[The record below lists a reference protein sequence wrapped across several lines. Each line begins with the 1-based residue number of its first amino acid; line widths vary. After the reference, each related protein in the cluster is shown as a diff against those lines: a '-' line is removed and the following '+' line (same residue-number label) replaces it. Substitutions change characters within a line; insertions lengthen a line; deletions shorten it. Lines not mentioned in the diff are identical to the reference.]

1 VISVRIRSVFIPS
14 SSHEKSG
21 KNNMREGEKMTQ
33 KDMSSQADGGGRR
46 HMAPYESNGR
56 VMLRGPKN
64 V

>member
-1 VISVRIRSVFIPS
+1 
-14 SSHEKSG
+14 
-21 KNNMREGEKMTQ
+21 MREGEKMTQ

>member
-1 VISVRIRSVFIPS
+1 
-14 SSHEKSG
+14 
-21 KNNMREGEKMTQ
+21 MREGEKMTQ

-46 HMAPYESNGR
+46 HTAPYESNGR